1 MISLLELITRARR
14 EDPRLVVV
22 LTDADGVR
30 VEFTASSN
38 PAMPNYRLYNVQRG
52 AGVIVATVRGRFSD
66 VKENK

>member
-30 VEFTASSN
+30 VEFTASGN